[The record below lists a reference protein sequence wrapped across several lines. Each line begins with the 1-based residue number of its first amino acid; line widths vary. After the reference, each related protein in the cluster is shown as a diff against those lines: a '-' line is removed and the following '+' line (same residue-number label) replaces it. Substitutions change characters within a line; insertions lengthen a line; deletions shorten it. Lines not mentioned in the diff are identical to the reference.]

1 VISKQEKYRD
11 IKERTFEFAIEI
23 IKFVQ
28 SIDFRNE
35 ALRTLGRQVLRSGT
49 SIGANMEE
57 AQAGQSRAD
66 FINKC
71 AIALKESRETIYWL
85 RLLKEAGMYSDL
97 EALIQEADEIAR
109 VIGAIIVNA
118 KKNRHHR

>member
-97 EALIQEADEIAR
+97 EALIQEADEIAL